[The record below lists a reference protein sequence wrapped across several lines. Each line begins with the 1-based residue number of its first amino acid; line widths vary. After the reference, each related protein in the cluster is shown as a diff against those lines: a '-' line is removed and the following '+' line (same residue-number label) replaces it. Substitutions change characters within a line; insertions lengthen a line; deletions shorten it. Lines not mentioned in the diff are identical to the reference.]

1 MKRSWHLPRL
11 LLSKAG
17 VSPSD
22 MNHFLQMHSAFSFKQ
37 FSEVIYLLYSGHLL
51 LTTLSLGCF
60 WKNSDNWVP
69 CRKNFISGL
78 HVLVNSYSYT
88 AQYKPYSTDFPWALK
103 MKKKFAII
111 SFRNLMLGN
120 GLDYSRERVAC
131 RTVSSASD
139 LLRAGGQTASG
150 IWCTGKVEGPWPLLS
165 YWLARASKLE
175 LTGK

>member
-1 MKRSWHLPRL
+1 MVVGSGLPTIIWKDPDTCQD

-17 VSPSD
+17 VSPSY

-37 FSEVIYLLYSGHLL
+37 FSEVIYLLCSGHLL

-111 SFRNLMLGN
+111 SFRNSMLGN

-131 RTVSSASD
+131 RRTVSPQPVICWEQVGREQVGYGA
-139 LLRAGGQTASG
+139 LGR
-150 IWCTGKVEGPWPLLS
+150 
-165 YWLARASKLE
+165 
-175 LTGK
+175 